1 MSDLYKKGPPKI
13 KCPECSQVAN
23 RVGAQDACDVYV
35 CPDNHLTR
43 VKVGTRKYELDTEGS

>member
-1 MSDLYKKGPPKI
+1 MPENLKRGAPRI
-13 KCPECSQVAN
+13 KCPDCDKVAE

-35 CPDNHLTR
+35 CPNDHLTR